1 MTDLDNRTLLYRVLG
16 TVGIDQDGRHYSLTA
31 MKPRTILS
39 LLMLNANEI
48 VSTSAILE
56 ELWGSRPP
64 NSAYN
69 TLHTYIFQ
77 IRRWL
82 CKTLGAGSSW
92 VTNERLVTEPGGY
105 ILNVPEEKLDLNQFE
120 HYVRLGTTAAR
131 RADYQEA
138 IRFFDLAL
146 GLWGGG
152 QPVKPRATGLIQAKL
167 TRLHERRL
175 LATEQRIGAELALGR
190 HREVIGE
197 LSSLVI
203 NHPMHESLHA
213 KLMIAFYQSG
223 RISDALDVYRRL
235 RRTVVEDLGLEPSR
249 ETRCVHEAIL
259 SSDAR
264 LNSYPETAAM
274 LAGAGSGV

>member
-1 MTDLDNRTLLYRVLG
+1 MTDVENRTLQYRVLG
-16 TVGIDQDGRHYSLTA
+16 TVGIDREGRHYSLTA
-31 MKPRTILS
+31 TKPRTILS

-48 VSTSAILE
+48 VSTPVILE
-56 ELWGSRPP
+56 ELWGTRPP

-69 TLHTYIFQ
+69 TIHTYIFQ

-82 CKTLGAGSSW
+82 CRTLGVRSSW

-105 ILNVPEEKLDLNQFE
+105 MLLVPEHKLDLNQFE
-120 HYVRLGTTAAR
+120 HHVRRGTAAGR
-131 RADYQEA
+131 EGDYLEA
-138 IRFFDLAL
+138 IRFLELAL

-152 QPVKPRATGLIQAKL
+152 VPVEPRSTGIIQAKL
-167 TRLHERRL
+167 THLYERRL
-175 LATEQRIGAELALGR
+175 FATEQRIGAELALGR

-235 RRTVVEDLGLEPSR
+235 RQSVVDDLGLEPSR
-249 ETRCVHEAIL
+249 EVRSIHEAIL
-259 SSDAR
+259 SSDER
-264 LNSYPETAAM
+264 LNSYAETEALM
-274 LAGAGSGV
+274 AGAST

>member
-1 MTDLDNRTLLYRVLG
+1 MIDVENRTLRYRILG
-16 TVGIDQDGRHYSLTA
+16 TVGIDRDGRHHSLTA
-31 MKPRTILS
+31 MKPRTILA
-39 LLMLNANEI
+39 LLLLNANE
-48 VSTSAILE
+48 VVQTSVILE
-56 ELWGSRPP
+56 ELWGVRPP

-82 CKTLGAGSSW
+82 CNTLGARSSW

-105 ILNVPEEKLDLNQFE
+105 VLNVPDHALDLYQFE
-120 HYVRLGTTAAR
+120 YLVRLGSSAVRKSDFA
-131 RADYQEA
+131 EA
-138 IRFFDLAL
+138 VSLLDQSL

-152 QPVKPRATGLIQAKL
+152 APMEPRAAGVIQAKL
-167 TRLHERRL
+167 AHLQERRMF
-175 LATEQRIGAELALGR
+175 AVEQRIGAELALGR

-235 RRTVVEDLGLEPSR
+235 RQNVVEDLGLEPSR
-249 ETRCVHEAIL
+249 EVQSIHEAIL
-259 SSDAR
+259 SADTR
-264 LNSYPETAAM
+264 LKSYQACEEL
-274 LAGAGSGV
+274 LAGAGA